1 MRSRRYEHHMLSKNN
16 DAYGINNIT
25 LSKQCTTLGAAIKHL
40 SATKEKMSRTL
51 GEAIKNRFVDLPGVV
66 L

>member
-1 MRSRRYEHHMLSKNN
+1 MLSKNN